1 MTVPP
6 EYGHGHGDLESRIM
20 WIPED
25 EALLKFYRA
34 SAKRI
39 QSIVQ
44 NTAPLTPWRE
54 AYMRARLDEIKSVIE
69 QLKDRHRIWA
79 NRELGKEYR
88 KARTQ
93 VGQNLGVSVPPFS
106 SIDRGALQVLV
117 ESTLAANVEAL
128 NSVVPALE
136 QIFIAARQ
144 SIITSEQ
151 LQGQIAEGLVQG
163 MLPKDVA
170 KGIRRVLQTGK
181 TSAELARTMRPEDLA
196 RLDRVAKG
204 QLIEIRCRDGV
215 TRHYNIDYYS
225 KMVAKSSRSMAAAE
239 ATLRTAVNTG
249 MDLVQISVH
258 AGACPMCVPIQG
270 QIYSITGNIP
280 GFPVL
285 TPEARTPI
293 HPWCGHRMLPVSPE
307 ILKAEGTYDE
317 LQKFSND
324 PAYAVTNIA
333 DYEKVSSG
341 KSVGVP
347 KADAIRLSEDF
358 ALARKKA
365 A

>member
-1 MTVPP
+1 VTVPP
-6 EYGHGHGDLESRIM
+6 EYSHSHGDLSAGIV
-20 WIPED
+20 WTPED

-39 QSIVQ
+39 QGIVQ
-44 NTAPLTPWRE
+44 NTASLTPWRE
-54 AYMRARLDEIKSVIE
+54 AYMRARLDEIKSIVGQMSE
-69 QLKDRHRIWA
+69 RHRIWA

-93 VGQNLGVSVPPFS
+93 VGQDLGIAVPPFS
-106 SIDRGALQVLV
+106 DIDRGALQVLV
-117 ESTLAANVEAL
+117 ESTLVANVEAL

-163 MLPKDVA
+163 LLPRDIA
-170 KGIRRVLQTGK
+170 KGIRRALQTGK
-181 TSAELARTMRPEDLA
+181 APDELARTMRPEDLA

-239 ATLRTAVNTG
+239 ATLRTAVDTG

-270 QIYSITGNIP
+270 QIYSISGQTP
-280 GFPVL
+280 GWPLL
-285 TPEARTPI
+285 TPAVRTPL
-293 HPWCGHRMLPVSPE
+293 HPWCGHWMLPVSTE
-307 ILKAEGTYDE
+307 ILKAEGSYDE

-324 PAYAVTNIA
+324 PAHAVANIT
-333 DYEKVSSG
+333 DYEKVASG
-341 KSVGVP
+341 TSAGVP
-347 KADAIRLSEDF
+347 KAEAIKMSEDF